1 MNCKHCNAEIPEGEI
16 LCPVCGKE
24 QEIPEETPAEALAE
38 VTEEVTP
45 VEETVEAA
53 MAEETAENAEPE
65 KKKLPFETDYE
76 EADQAQIKEGV
87 KATPGKIAL
96 AVVAGVVV
104 LAILVALVVSGLSS
118 VNGAEAPTIAPT
130 AGVVEETV
138 PVTIPSDGDPTSPL
152 CKASYTV
159 SDEEAAKTADVVVAT
174 MGDRELTNA
183 ELQAYYWQEIYLFL
197 QENGM
202 YAEYLGLNMDTP
214 LDQQL
219 FTLSE
224 VPMSW
229 QQFFLDGAIGTWQ
242 NYQAME
248 LQAAEAGYQLSE
260 EDQAELDS
268 EPENLSAAATKQGFE
283 SAEALIKARIGAACT
298 EKAYMNYMRVYYT
311 YMSYYNHYHDN
322 MELTEEE
329 IDAFFAEHEEDYT
342 AGGVA
347 RDTKYVDVRH
357 VLLQP
362 EGGETGEDGYP
373 VFTDEAWEACLK
385 KVEDIY
391 NKWQEGDKS
400 EESFAELA
408 KEYSVD
414 GSASAGGLYENVY
427 EGQMVEEF
435 ENWCFDETRQVGDHG
450 LVKTR
455 YGYHIMFFCGSRS
468 VVEYDMR
475 NERAYNLIP
484 AALEK
489 YPPVVDYSLIAL
501 GEQKL
506 F

>member
-24 QEIPEETPAEALAE
+24 QEILEETPAEALVE

-45 VEETVEAA
+45 VEETAESIVS
-53 MAEETAENAEPE
+53 EETVVNSESE

-76 EADQAQIKEGV
+76 EADPAQIKEGV

-104 LAILVALVVSGLSS
+104 LAILAALVVNGLSG
-118 VNGAEAPTIAPT
+118 VIGAEDSTIAPT
-130 AGVVEETV
+130 AGAVEETV
-138 PVTIPSDGDPTSPL
+138 PVTIPSDGDPASPL

-183 ELQAYYWQEIYLFL
+183 ELQAYYWQEIYLFM

-202 YAEYLGLNMDTP
+202 YAEYFGLNLDAP

-219 FTLSE
+219 FILSE
-224 VPMSW
+224 APMSW
-229 QQFFLDGAIGTWQ
+229 QQFFLDGAIGTWK
-242 NYQAME
+242 NYQAVE
-248 LQAAEAGYQLSE
+248 LQAAEAGYQLPE
-260 EDQAELDS
+260 EDQAELNS

-283 SAEALIKARIGAACT
+283 SADDLIKARIGAACT

-311 YMSYYNHYHDN
+311 YMSYYTHYHDH

-329 IDAFFAEHEEDYT
+329 IDAFFAENEEEYA

-357 VLLQP
+357 VLIRP

-373 VFTDEAWEACLK
+373 VFTDEAWEACRQK
-385 KVEDIY
+385 AEEIY
-391 NKWQEGDKS
+391 AKWQEGDLS
-400 EESFAELA
+400 EESFAQLA
-408 KEYSVD
+408 KDHSVD
-414 GSASAGGLYENVY
+414 GSASNGGLYENVY
-427 EGQMVEEF
+427 QGRMVPEF
-435 ENWCFDETRQVGDHG
+435 DAWCFDESRQVGDHG
-450 LVKTR
+450 LVKTV
-455 YGYHIMFFCGSRS
+455 YGYHIMFFSGSRS
-468 VVEYDMR
+468 VVEYDLR
-475 NERAYNLIP
+475 NEKAYNLIP

-489 YPPVVDYSLIAL
+489 YPSVIDYSLIAL